1 MQEKSMPTSNTGI
14 MRATHLL
21 QLPQE
26 MLTEII
32 RYLPPAEK
40 SKVRATC
47 SLFKDLVDQPVVW
60 QKSTIVL
67 RRISAFNAEFW
78 DVLRKRKI
86 TSVEVK
92 EIGLKQWQKLLRFM
106 PGLLD
111 VTVDSL
117 WSKEILQGLQLL
129 TGLQKLHLKMC
140 SRLSERSIIREI
152 VHFQH
157 LTHLLLCGITFLS
170 SSELI
175 RIACLQNLHLLSL
188 HTVQKALPEKALE
201 YVLFH
206 LPKLREL
213 SLSYILNKEHFLLC
227 LSLPDRL
234 PIPYS
239 SEGERCFYRLYLYTL
254 YSELWHQSYQ
264 ALLLTNNWLVCCSNF
279 LDNSLSDTFLFEEI
293 RLQLSQII
301 NQSVESPPVPKL
313 QLHTLALRQTGY
325 NLLSERF
332 LDQLSTIHTLTVC
345 YIKDFLLHSVDV
357 FGQVLKNLPN
367 LTELNLLWISNL
379 DMFVDNI
386 PSSLVK
392 LSVIGT
398 KLSDSALSC
407 LSDKSWKLREMDLT
421 LSYGFD
427 EKTLKQFP
435 HLFPLLTRL
444 CLSGFVLTDN
454 ILLSLAKMESLRE
467 LDVTGSTN
475 LTKEAIQNFHIT
487 TDCRVHLL
495 VEWHSVSSKCDCL
508 WST

>member
-1 MQEKSMPTSNTGI
+1 MQEKSMPASNTGI
-14 MRATHLL
+14 MRTTHLL

-32 RYLPPAEK
+32 MYLPPVEK

-47 SLFKDLVDQPVVW
+47 SFFKDLVDQPVVW

-67 RRISAFNAEFW
+67 QRISAFNAEFW

-117 WSKEILQGLQLL
+117 WSEEILQGLQLL
-129 TGLQKLHLKMC
+129 TDLQKLHLKTC
-140 SRLSERSIIREI
+140 SRLSERNIIREV
-152 VHFQH
+152 VHFQR

-170 SSELI
+170 GSELI
-175 RIACLQNLHLLSL
+175 KIACLQNLHMLSL

-213 SLSYILNKEHFLLC
+213 SLSCILSKEHFLLC
-227 LSLPDRL
+227 LSLPDKH
-234 PIPYS
+234 PISYS
-239 SEGERCFYRLYLYTL
+239 SE
-254 YSELWHQSYQ
+254 
-264 ALLLTNNWLVCCSNF
+264 
-279 LDNSLSDTFLFEEI
+279 
-293 RLQLSQII
+293 
-301 NQSVESPPVPKL
+301 
-313 QLHTLALRQTGY
+313 
-325 NLLSERF
+325 ERF

-398 KLSDSALSC
+398 KLTNSALSC

-467 LDVTGSTN
+467 LDVTGGTN

-487 TDCRVHLL
+487 TNCRVHLL
-495 VEWHSVSSKCDCL
+495 VERHSVSSKCDCL

>member
-1 MQEKSMPTSNTGI
+1 MQEKSMPASNTGI

-32 RYLPPAEK
+32 MYLPPAEK

-92 EIGLKQWQKLLRFM
+92 EIGLKQWQKLLRLM

-117 WSKEILQGLQLL
+117 WSEEILQGLQLL
-129 TGLQKLHLKMC
+129 TDLQKLHLKTC
-140 SRLSERSIIREI
+140 SKLSERSVIREV

-157 LTHLLLCGITFLS
+157 LTHLLLCGITLS
-170 SSELI
+170 GSELI
-175 RIACLQNLHLLSL
+175 RIACLQNLHTLSL

-213 SLSYILNKEHFLLC
+213 SLSYILSKEHFLLC
-227 LSLPDRL
+227 LSLPDRH

-239 SEGERCFYRLYLYTL
+239 SE
-254 YSELWHQSYQ
+254 
-264 ALLLTNNWLVCCSNF
+264 
-279 LDNSLSDTFLFEEI
+279 
-293 RLQLSQII
+293 
-301 NQSVESPPVPKL
+301 
-313 QLHTLALRQTGY
+313 
-325 NLLSERF
+325 ERF

-345 YIKDFLLHSVDV
+345 YIKDFLLHSVDA

-367 LTELNLLWISNL
+367 LTELNLLYCKLFGQGQQSLLKKKQKKPLIHTLKNIVKKRVINVIFCPLSAFKGISNL

-398 KLSDSALSC
+398 KLSNSALSC

-427 EKTLKQFP
+427 EKILKQFP

-467 LDVTGSTN
+467 LDVTGGTN
-475 LTKEAIQNFHIT
+475 LAKEAIQNFRIT

-495 VEWHSVSSKCDCL
+495 VERHSVSSKCDCL

>member
-1 MQEKSMPTSNTGI
+1 MQEKSMPASNTGI

-47 SLFKDLVDQPVVW
+47 SLFKDLVNQPVVW

-117 WSKEILQGLQLL
+117 WSEEILQGLQLL
-129 TGLQKLHLKMC
+129 TDLQKLHLKMC
-140 SRLSERSIIREI
+140 SRLSERSVIREI

-157 LTHLLLCGITFLS
+157 LTHLLLCDITFLRGR
-170 SSELI
+170 ELI
-175 RIACLQNLHLLSL
+175 KIACLQNLHMLSL

-227 LSLPDRL
+227 LSLPDRHH
-234 PIPYS
+234 IPYS
-239 SEGERCFYRLYLYTL
+239 SE
-254 YSELWHQSYQ
+254 
-264 ALLLTNNWLVCCSNF
+264 
-279 LDNSLSDTFLFEEI
+279 
-293 RLQLSQII
+293 
-301 NQSVESPPVPKL
+301 
-313 QLHTLALRQTGY
+313 
-325 NLLSERF
+325 ERF

-357 FGQVLKNLPN
+357 FGQLLKNLPN

-398 KLSDSALSC
+398 KLSNSALSC

-454 ILLSLAKMESLRE
+454 ILMSLAKMESLRE

-475 LTKEAIQNFHIT
+475 LTKEAIQNFRIT

-495 VEWHSVSSKCDCL
+495 VERHSVSSKCDCL

>member
-1 MQEKSMPTSNTGI
+1 MQEKSMPVSNTGI

-32 RYLPPAEK
+32 MYLPPAEK

-92 EIGLKQWQKLLRFM
+92 EIGLKQWQKLLRLM

-117 WSKEILQGLQLL
+117 CSEEILQGLQLL
-129 TGLQKLHLKMC
+129 TDLQKLHLKTC
-140 SRLSERSIIREI
+140 SKLSERNVIREV

-170 SSELI
+170 GSELI
-175 RIACLQNLHLLSL
+175 RIACLQNLHTLSL

-213 SLSYILNKEHFLLC
+213 SLSYILSKEHFLLC
-227 LSLPDRL
+227 LSLPDRH

-239 SEGERCFYRLYLYTL
+239 SE
-254 YSELWHQSYQ
+254 
-264 ALLLTNNWLVCCSNF
+264 
-279 LDNSLSDTFLFEEI
+279 
-293 RLQLSQII
+293 
-301 NQSVESPPVPKL
+301 
-313 QLHTLALRQTGY
+313 
-325 NLLSERF
+325 ERF

-345 YIKDFLLHSVDV
+345 YIKDFLLHSVDA

-398 KLSDSALSC
+398 KLSNSALSC

-467 LDVTGSTN
+467 LDVIGGTN
-475 LTKEAIQNFHIT
+475 LAKEAIPNFRIT

-495 VEWHSVSSKCDCL
+495 VERHSVSSKCDCL

>member
-1 MQEKSMPTSNTGI
+1 MHCFLQQADNFALCYWFHLSVLLTVHQSLKLGSSESGRMQEKSMPASNTGI

-32 RYLPPAEK
+32 MYLPAAEK

-47 SLFKDLVDQPVVW
+47 SFFKDLVDQPVVW

-92 EIGLKQWQKLLRFM
+92 DIRLKQWQKLLRFM

-117 WSKEILQGLQLL
+117 WSEEILQGLQLL
-129 TGLQKLHLKMC
+129 TDLQKLHLKTC
-140 SRLSERSIIREI
+140 SRLSERSVIMEVVR
-152 VHFQH
+152 FQR

-170 SSELI
+170 DSELI
-175 RIACLQNLHLLSL
+175 KIACLQNLHTLSL

-213 SLSYILNKEHFLLC
+213 SLSCILSKEHFLLC
-227 LSLPDRL
+227 LSLPDKH

-239 SEGERCFYRLYLYTL
+239 SE
-254 YSELWHQSYQ
+254 
-264 ALLLTNNWLVCCSNF
+264 
-279 LDNSLSDTFLFEEI
+279 
-293 RLQLSQII
+293 
-301 NQSVESPPVPKL
+301 ESHPVPKL
-313 QLHTLALRQTGY
+313 QLHVLALRQTGY

-398 KLSDSALSC
+398 KLSNSALSC

-454 ILLSLAKMESLRE
+454 ILLSLAKMENLRE
-467 LDVTGSTN
+467 LDVTDGTN

-495 VEWHSVSSKCDCL
+495 VERHSVSSKCDCL

>member
-1 MQEKSMPTSNTGI
+1 MQEKSMPASNTGI

-92 EIGLKQWQKLLRFM
+92 KIGLKQWQKLLRFM

-129 TGLQKLHLKMC
+129 TDLQKLHLKMC
-140 SRLSERSIIREI
+140 SGLSERSVIREI

-157 LTHLLLCGITFLS
+157 LTHLLLCCITFLS

-264 ALLLTNNWLVCCSNF
+264 
-279 LDNSLSDTFLFEEI
+279 
-293 RLQLSQII
+293 
-301 NQSVESPPVPKL
+301 
-313 QLHTLALRQTGY
+313 
-325 NLLSERF
+325 
-332 LDQLSTIHTLTVC
+332 
-345 YIKDFLLHSVDV
+345 
-357 FGQVLKNLPN
+357 
-367 LTELNLLWISNL
+367 LWISNL

-398 KLSDSALSC
+398 KLSNSALSC

-475 LTKEAIQNFHIT
+475 LTKEAIQNFRIT

-508 WST
+508 WSM

>member
-1 MQEKSMPTSNTGI
+1 MKQRATGREKTILWFRQLNATWKNSVLSLPQTQSLCDARHITETKTLTESGRMQEKSMPASNTGL

-26 MLTEII
+26 MLTELIM
-32 RYLPPAEK
+32 YLPPAEK

-117 WSKEILQGLQLL
+117 WSEEILQGLQLL
-129 TGLQKLHLKMC
+129 TDLKKLHLKTC
-140 SRLSERSIIREI
+140 SRLSERSVIREV

-170 SSELI
+170 GSELI
-175 RIACLQNLHLLSL
+175 RIACLQNLRTLSL

-213 SLSYILNKEHFLLC
+213 SLSYILSKEHFLLC
-227 LSLPDRL
+227 LSLPDRH

-239 SEGERCFYRLYLYTL
+239 SE
-254 YSELWHQSYQ
+254 
-264 ALLLTNNWLVCCSNF
+264 
-279 LDNSLSDTFLFEEI
+279 
-293 RLQLSQII
+293 
-301 NQSVESPPVPKL
+301 
-313 QLHTLALRQTGY
+313 
-325 NLLSERF
+325 ERF

-345 YIKDFLLHSVDV
+345 YIKDFLLHSVDA

-398 KLSDSALSC
+398 KFSNSALSC

-467 LDVTGSTN
+467 LDVTGGTN
-475 LTKEAIQNFHIT
+475 LAKEAIQNFRIT

-495 VEWHSVSSKCDCL
+495 VEWHSLSSKCDCL

>member
-1 MQEKSMPTSNTGI
+1 MQESGIMQEKSMPASNTGI
-14 MRATHLL
+14 MGATHLL

-117 WSKEILQGLQLL
+117 WSEEILQGLQLL
-129 TGLQKLHLKMC
+129 TDLQKLHLKMC
-140 SRLSERSIIREI
+140 SRLSERSVIREL

-170 SSELI
+170 GSELI
-175 RIACLQNLHLLSL
+175 RIACLQNLHMLSL

-227 LSLPDRL
+227 LSLPDRH

-239 SEGERCFYRLYLYTL
+239 SEGEHCFYRLYLYTL
-254 YSELWHQSYQ
+254 YSELWHQSCQ
-264 ALLLTNNWLVCCSNF
+264 LLF
-279 LDNSLSDTFLFEEI
+279 PPTF
-293 RLQLSQII
+293 SI
-301 NQSVESPPVPKL
+301 NPLCLESPAVPKL

-367 LTELNLLWISNL
+367 LTELNLLWISSL

-398 KLSDSALSC
+398 KLSNSALSC

-444 CLSGFVLTDN
+444 RLSGFVLTDN

-475 LTKEAIQNFHIT
+475 LTKEAIQNFRIT

>member
-1 MQEKSMPTSNTGI
+1 MCSSFSEHLTWDLTSRHAEHPQLQLWLLSYKRTMLSGGISTGLESGRMQEKSMPASNTGL

-67 RRISAFNAEFW
+67 RRISAFNTEFW

-117 WSKEILQGLQLL
+117 WSEEILQGLQQL
-129 TGLQKLHLKMC
+129 TDLQKLHLKMC
-140 SRLSERSIIREI
+140 SRLSERSVIREL

-170 SSELI
+170 GSELI
-175 RIACLQNLHLLSL
+175 RIACLQNLHMLSL

-227 LSLPDRL
+227 LSSPDRH

-239 SEGERCFYRLYLYTL
+239 SE
-254 YSELWHQSYQ
+254 
-264 ALLLTNNWLVCCSNF
+264 
-279 LDNSLSDTFLFEEI
+279 
-293 RLQLSQII
+293 
-301 NQSVESPPVPKL
+301 
-313 QLHTLALRQTGY
+313 
-325 NLLSERF
+325 ERF

-398 KLSDSALSC
+398 KLSNSALSC

-444 CLSGFVLTDN
+444 RLSGFVLTDN
-454 ILLSLAKMESLRE
+454 ILLSLAKLESLRE

-475 LTKEAIQNFHIT
+475 LTKEAIQNFRIT

>member
-1 MQEKSMPTSNTGI
+1 MHTFMYFVVHVNMWYNVGGSHATSFSQLPFLVGFGPQGFHLHYTFLGYITNCCLFFVKGSGRMQEKSMPASNTGI
-14 MRATHLL
+14 MRASHLL

-32 RYLPPAEK
+32 MYLPPAEK

-47 SLFKDLVDQPVVW
+47 SFFKDLVDQPVVW

-67 RRISAFNAEFW
+67 QHISAFNAKFW
-78 DVLRKRKI
+78 DVLQKRKI

-92 EIGLKQWQKLLRFM
+92 EIRLKQWQKLLRFM

-117 WSKEILQGLQLL
+117 WSEEILQRLQLL
-129 TGLQKLHLKMC
+129 TDLQKLHLKTS
-140 SRLSERSIIREI
+140 SRLSERNVISEV
-152 VHFQH
+152 VHFH
-157 LTHLLLCGITFLS
+157 RLTHLLLCGITFLS
-170 SSELI
+170 GSELI
-175 RIACLQNLHLLSL
+175 KIACLQNLHMLSL

-213 SLSYILNKEHFLLC
+213 SLSCILSKEHFLLC
-227 LSLPDRL
+227 LSLPDKH
-234 PIPYS
+234 PISYS
-239 SEGERCFYRLYLYTL
+239 SE
-254 YSELWHQSYQ
+254 
-264 ALLLTNNWLVCCSNF
+264 
-279 LDNSLSDTFLFEEI
+279 
-293 RLQLSQII
+293 
-301 NQSVESPPVPKL
+301 
-313 QLHTLALRQTGY
+313 
-325 NLLSERF
+325 ERF
-332 LDQLSTIHTLTVC
+332 LGQLSTIHTLTVC
-345 YIKDFLLHSVDV
+345 YIKDFLLHAVDV

-398 KLSDSALSC
+398 KLSNSALSC
-407 LSDKSWKLREMDLT
+407 LSDKAWKLKEMDLT

-467 LDVTGSTN
+467 LDVTGGTN
-475 LTKEAIQNFHIT
+475 LTKEAIQNFHLT

-508 WST
+508 WRT

>member
-1 MQEKSMPTSNTGI
+1 MHCFLQQADNFALCYWFHLSVLLTVHQSLKLGSSESGRMQEKSMPASNTGI

-32 RYLPPAEK
+32 MYLPAAEK

-47 SLFKDLVDQPVVW
+47 SFFKDLVDQPVVW

-92 EIGLKQWQKLLRFM
+92 DIRLKQWQKLLRFM

-117 WSKEILQGLQLL
+117 WSEEILQGLQLL
-129 TGLQKLHLKMC
+129 TDLQKLHLKTC
-140 SRLSERSIIREI
+140 SRLSERSVIMEVVR
-152 VHFQH
+152 FQR

-170 SSELI
+170 DSELI
-175 RIACLQNLHLLSL
+175 KIACLQNLHTLSL

-213 SLSYILNKEHFLLC
+213 SLSCILSKEHFLLC
-227 LSLPDRL
+227 LSLPDKH

-239 SEGERCFYRLYLYTL
+239 SEG
-254 YSELWHQSYQ
+254 
-264 ALLLTNNWLVCCSNF
+264 
-279 LDNSLSDTFLFEEI
+279 
-293 RLQLSQII
+293 
-301 NQSVESPPVPKL
+301 
-313 QLHTLALRQTGY
+313 
-325 NLLSERF
+325 
-332 LDQLSTIHTLTVC
+332 
-345 YIKDFLLHSVDV
+345 
-357 FGQVLKNLPN
+357 
-367 LTELNLLWISNL
+367 ISNL

-398 KLSDSALSC
+398 KLSNSALSC

-454 ILLSLAKMESLRE
+454 ILLSLAKMENLRE
-467 LDVTGSTN
+467 LDVTDGTN

-495 VEWHSVSSKCDCL
+495 VERHSVSSKCDCL

>member
-1 MQEKSMPTSNTGI
+1 MLICGINVGGSHATSFSQLPFLVGFGPQGFHLHYTFLGYIPNCCLFVKGSGRMQEKSMPASNTGI

-32 RYLPPAEK
+32 MYLPPAEK
-40 SKVRATC
+40 SRVRATC
-47 SLFKDLVDQPVVW
+47 SFFKDLVDQPVVW

-67 RRISAFNAEFW
+67 QRISAFNAEFW
-78 DVLRKRKI
+78 DVLQKRKI

-92 EIGLKQWQKLLRFM
+92 EIRLKQWQKLLRFM

-111 VTVDSL
+111 VTVVSL
-117 WSKEILQGLQLL
+117 WSEEILQGLQLL
-129 TGLQKLHLKMC
+129 TDLQKLHLKTS
-140 SRLSERSIIREI
+140 SRLSERNVISEV
-152 VHFQH
+152 VHFQR

-170 SSELI
+170 GSELI
-175 RIACLQNLHLLSL
+175 KIACLQNLHMLSL

-213 SLSYILNKEHFLLC
+213 SLSCILSKEHFLLC
-227 LSLPDRL
+227 LSLPDKH
-234 PIPYS
+234 PISYS
-239 SEGERCFYRLYLYTL
+239 SEG
-254 YSELWHQSYQ
+254 
-264 ALLLTNNWLVCCSNF
+264 
-279 LDNSLSDTFLFEEI
+279 
-293 RLQLSQII
+293 
-301 NQSVESPPVPKL
+301 
-313 QLHTLALRQTGY
+313 
-325 NLLSERF
+325 
-332 LDQLSTIHTLTVC
+332 
-345 YIKDFLLHSVDV
+345 
-357 FGQVLKNLPN
+357 
-367 LTELNLLWISNL
+367 ISSL

-398 KLSDSALSC
+398 KLSNSALSC
-407 LSDKSWKLREMDLT
+407 LSDKSWKLKEMDLT

-467 LDVTGSTN
+467 LDVTGGTN
-475 LTKEAIQNFHIT
+475 LTKEAIQNFHLT

-495 VEWHSVSSKCDCL
+495 VERHSVSSKCDCL
-508 WST
+508 WRT

>member
-1 MQEKSMPTSNTGI
+1 MHCFLQQTDNFALCYWFHLPVLLTMHQSLKLGSSGDSGRMQEKSMPASNTGI

-32 RYLPPAEK
+32 MYLPPVEK

-47 SLFKDLVDQPVVW
+47 SFFKDLVDQPVVW

-92 EIGLKQWQKLLRFM
+92 EIRLKQWQKLLRFM

-111 VTVDSL
+111 VTVDSF
-117 WSKEILQGLQLL
+117 WSEEILQGLQLL
-129 TGLQKLHLKMC
+129 TDLQKLHLKTC
-140 SRLSERSIIREI
+140 SRLSERSVIREV
-152 VHFQH
+152 VHFQR
-157 LTHLLLCGITFLS
+157 LTHLLLCGITILS
-170 SSELI
+170 SGELI
-175 RIACLQNLHLLSL
+175 KIACLQNLHTLSL

-213 SLSYILNKEHFLLC
+213 SLSCILSKEHFLLC
-227 LSLPDRL
+227 LTLPDKH

-239 SEGERCFYRLYLYTL
+239 SE
-254 YSELWHQSYQ
+254 
-264 ALLLTNNWLVCCSNF
+264 
-279 LDNSLSDTFLFEEI
+279 
-293 RLQLSQII
+293 
-301 NQSVESPPVPKL
+301 
-313 QLHTLALRQTGY
+313 
-325 NLLSERF
+325 ERF

-357 FGQVLKNLPN
+357 FGQVLENLPN

-398 KLSDSALSC
+398 KLSNSALSC

-444 CLSGFVLTDN
+444 CLSGFVLTDS

-467 LDVTGSTN
+467 LDVTDGTN

>member
-1 MQEKSMPTSNTGI
+1 MQEKSMPASNTGI

-32 RYLPPAEK
+32 MYLPPAEK

-86 TSVEVK
+86 TSIEVK

-117 WSKEILQGLQLL
+117 WSEEILQGLQLL
-129 TGLQKLHLKMC
+129 TDLQKLHLKTC
-140 SRLSERSIIREI
+140 SRLSERSVIRE
-152 VHFQH
+152 VVNFQH

-170 SSELI
+170 GSELI
-175 RIACLQNLHLLSL
+175 RIACLQNLHMLSL

-213 SLSYILNKEHFLLC
+213 SLSYILSKEHFLLC
-227 LSLPDRL
+227 LSLPDRH

-239 SEGERCFYRLYLYTL
+239 SEEC
-254 YSELWHQSYQ
+254 
-264 ALLLTNNWLVCCSNF
+264 
-279 LDNSLSDTFLFEEI
+279 
-293 RLQLSQII
+293 
-301 NQSVESPPVPKL
+301 
-313 QLHTLALRQTGY
+313 
-325 NLLSERF
+325 F

-345 YIKDFLLHSVDV
+345 YIKDFLLHSVDA

-398 KLSDSALSC
+398 KLSNSALSC

-467 LDVTGSTN
+467 LDVTGGTN
-475 LTKEAIQNFHIT
+475 LTKEAIQNFRIT

-495 VEWHSVSSKCDCL
+495 VERHSVSSKCDCL